1 MLEPKKYAIFC
12 SKTGKL
18 IEETNVCYPYHMMR
32 DKTVYEDTRYSAKVR
47 LYNYLAKKA
56 KTPAKYSYVI
66 IKENNP
72 YFAQESV
79 LLSNKYKKSAK
90 YAMIEKL
97 SHADGS
103 ESIANITYSS
113 DLNKMQETA
122 NGYISWY
129 NYPMGLTKNIQGY
142 ISQLN

>member
-1 MLEPKKYAIFC
+1 MAN
-12 SKTGKL
+12 T
-18 IEETNVCYPYHMMR
+18 
-32 DKTVYEDTRYSAKVR
+32 
-47 LYNYLAKKA
+47 
-56 KTPAKYSYVI
+56 KYSYVI
-66 IKENNP
+66 IKFNNP

-97 SHADGS
+97 VHADGS

-113 DLNKMQETA
+113 DIVKLQEIA
-122 NGYISWY
+122 NGFLSWY
-129 NYPMGLTKNIQGY
+129 NYPQNLSKSIQGY